1 MVPETERRPAQPTD
15 FLPNTNGRNSQESF
29 EGLTLRAT
37 SAIRA
42 GRSAAAIRAE
52 LLELGV
58 EPLTA
63 DTAYRA
69 ARRRMFESHRLRG
82 ARLALYAI
90 LILCGSTLLFVPL
103 RWTVVLSVTLAIG
116 LILMVAATLVWL
128 TGLGADEP

>member
-1 MVPETERRPAQPTD
+1 MITETAPGAAQSAVNPPNKGRR
-15 FLPNTNGRNSQESF
+15 GSGESF
-29 EGLTLRAT
+29 EELTLRAAT
-37 SAIRA
+37 AIRA

-69 ARRRMFESHRLRG
+69 ARRRLFDSHRLQG

-103 RWTVVLSVTLAIG
+103 RWTVLLSVMLAVG
-116 LILMVAATLVWL
+116 LCVMVAALLVWL